1 MSDKKKTKSKKDPYM
16 SRNEFKPGFY
26 DQEKPPVSYE
36 SLKGTAAS
44 PIPNVTDTEYFVDG
58 GEAELTKGKD
68 YIKDNSYFSDLL
80 GPVDVTPRV
89 EAGTRFENATEIKD
103 KVIGVNINSKF
114 GNVDISKKKED
125 ISYPGGSEK
134 VNSTG
139 IQYRKDF
146 ESGFGAEAGIT
157 KRDSEFGKSTDKRA
171 IVRYKKT
178 FVDGGEVELTKG
190 KDYIKDLL

>member
-1 MSDKKKTKSKKDPYM
+1 M
-16 SRNEFKPGFY
+16 E
-26 DQEKPPVSYE
+26 
-36 SLKGTAAS
+36 
-44 PIPNVTDTEYFVDG
+44 
-58 GEAELTKGKD
+58 
-68 YIKDNSYFSDLL
+68 KDNSYFSDLV

-89 EAGTRFENATEIKD
+89 ETGTRFENAAEIKD

-114 GNVDISKKKED
+114 GNLDISKKKED

-134 VNSTG
+134 VSSTG

-171 IVRYKKT
+171 VVRYKKT
-178 FVDGGEVELTKG
+178 FVGGGEVELTKG